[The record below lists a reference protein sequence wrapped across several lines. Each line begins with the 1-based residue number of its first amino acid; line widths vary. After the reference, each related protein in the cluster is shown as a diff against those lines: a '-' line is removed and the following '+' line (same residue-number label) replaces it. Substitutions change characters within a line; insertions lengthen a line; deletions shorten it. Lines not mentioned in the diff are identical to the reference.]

1 MPKIKGGYIL
11 LARTLTQNELW
22 GKPPYYIKLWVW
34 LLLKCNH
41 KDVKNNGHSYNRGE
55 ALVTLEET
63 VENSKFKVGWRTE
76 KISKD
81 QAWKFYEDLREAD
94 MITTRKT
101 TAGMFVKVLKYNE
114 FQDHNNYVDNNE
126 KAMKTTRRRQ
136 TPNTINKNDKE
147 MKMNDN
153 KNELTIESK
162 FSKITDITDSVMQ
175 EIASKYDVPLMF
187 VEDTKLDME
196 VWLGKDPKKNHY
208 LDYRLALMNWVRRKK
223 QELVVSVKSNNFK
236 RGGVLDATNI

>member
-41 KDVKNNGHSYNRGE
+41 KDVKNNGHSYSRGE
-55 ALVTLEET
+55 ALITLEET
-63 VENSKFKVGWRTE
+63 IENSKYKAGWRTE

-81 QAWKFYEDLREAD
+81 QAWRFYEDLREAD

-101 TAGMFVKVLKYNE
+101 TAGMFVKVNNYTI
-114 FQDHNNYVDNNE
+114 FQDSANYESNNE
-126 KAMKTTRRRQ
+126 KSMNPTRTQ
-136 TPNTINKNDKE
+136 QMSNTINKNEKNDK
-147 MKMNDN
+147 NDN
-153 KNELTIESK
+153 KNELYTESK
-162 FSKITDITDSVMQ
+162 FSSLKDITQTIIQ
-175 EIASKYDVPLMF
+175 EIAEKYDVPTMF
-187 VEDTKLDME
+187 VEDTRLDME

-223 QELVVSVKSNNFK
+223 QELVVNVKSNNFK
-236 RGGVLDATNI
+236 RGGVLDATKL